1 MIIHMPDNMIDQLQ
15 ANQDTRI
22 NYYINQ
28 SVPTLT
34 KQMMETEVVEVVSQT
49 VELVQEKV
57 GYQDGYSW
65 KMWLHYEDG
74 IVENCRFCIKTTWM

>member
-1 MIIHMPDNMIDQLQ
+1 MIIHMPDNMTERLQ

-34 KQMMETEVVEVVSQT
+34 KQMMETVANVVA
-49 VELVQEKV
+49 L
-57 GYQDGYSW
+57 
-65 KMWLHYEDG
+65 
-74 IVENCRFCIKTTWM
+74 